1 VTNLIKRL
9 AYPAAFL
16 LISTVL
22 ISAVAGLL
30 AGGPWMLRIAM
41 LLLVGMLLLVVL
53 WLVWH
58 VVRAVLYTVGRRLA
72 FSYLLIGALPIPM
85 VGILVALTIYL
96 VAGFFLGHLYRDA
109 LGSLEDDLAE
119 AAETALVSDDVA
131 VGPTGIPR
139 AISTARY
146 LDGVRVSG
154 DPDLP
159 STWPPPLSP
168 EPGGGDR
175 PVEIFVLRDGQAN
188 LVAAAGDENRGVIAR
203 FTADLSEELTRRTGF
218 WVQLY
223 RSDDPHQTDTFR
235 MKLGDRIFALRP
247 LVDKDRAKK
256 RADYFAVRSGTVS
269 PLDRPWLWWNELS
282 GSLRRLE
289 GGEIVNDYVAATLNG
304 TGRDVARH
312 LLSGSSELDAAVWA
326 GLLAVCGLLGTIYT
340 IAVVMAIFIIVT
352 LTRAVNRLSRA
363 TDAVRAG
370 DFSTRIPV
378 RRKDQLGELQRS
390 FNQMTANLESLVSTA
405 AQKEMLDN
413 ELRIARNLQKS
424 LLPSA
429 LPSSEI
435 VDFAT
440 LFEPSAAIGGDY
452 FDIFRI
458 DENRLAIVIAD
469 VSGHGLPTGLRMA
482 MLKAALGILVEEQ
495 KSPRDILRRLSAMIR
510 TDRKG
515 HFFATATVALVDFR
529 TGAMSLTNAGHPP
542 TYRVRSGAV
551 DEILLPG
558 NPLGALG
565 DDYGEADVLLE
576 PGDVLV
582 WLSDGLIEATNE
594 AGEPFGYD
602 RVREALA
609 GDADSAAK
617 VRDRLVSAVEE
628 YVGDQTAADDK
639 TLVSMRYRVRVKT
652 DSASNPRNE

>member
-1 VTNLIKRL
+1 VIHPSKRL
-9 AYPAAFL
+9 LFAAAFL

-30 AGGPWMLRIAM
+30 AGVPWMLRIAV
-41 LLLVGMLLLVVL
+41 LLLVGMLLLAVL
-53 WLVWH
+53 WLAWR
-58 VVRAVLYTVGRRLA
+58 VVRALLYTVGRRLA

-85 VGILVALTIYL
+85 VAILVALTMFL
-96 VAGFFLGHLYRDA
+96 LAGFFLGHLYRDA

-119 AAETALVSDDVA
+119 AAETALVSSSLDA
-131 VGPTGIPR
+131 RPT
-139 AISTARY
+139 ANISTARY
-146 LDGVRVSG
+146 VDGVRVSG

-159 STWPPPLSP
+159 SVWPPPLTSGL
-168 EPGGGDR
+168 EGGDR
-175 PVEIFVLRDGQAN
+175 PAEIFVLRDGQAS
-188 LVAAAGDENRGVIAR
+188 LVAAAGDETRGVIAR
-203 FTADLSEELTRRTGF
+203 FTADLSEELTRRSGF

-235 MKLGDRIFALRP
+235 MKLGDRVFALRP
-247 LVDKDRAKK
+247 LVDEERAKK
-256 RADYFAVRSGTVS
+256 RDDYFAAQTETPSM
-269 PLDRPWLWWNELS
+269 LDRPWLWWNELS
-282 GSLRRLE
+282 GSLRTLE
-289 GGEIVNDYVAATLNG
+289 GGEVVNDYVAATLNG
-304 TGRDVARH
+304 TARDLADH

-326 GLLAVCGLLGTIYT
+326 GLLAVSGLLGTIYT
-340 IAVVMAIFIIVT
+340 IAVIMAIFIIVT

-378 RRKDQLGELQRS
+378 RRKDQLGELQHS
-390 FNQMTANLESLVSTA
+390 FNQMTANIERLVSTA

-452 FDIFRI
+452 FDIFRL
-458 DENRLAIVIAD
+458 DEHRLAVVIAD

-495 KSPRDILRRLSAMIR
+495 KTPRDILRRLSAMIR
-510 TDRKG
+510 SDRKG
-515 HFFATATVALVDFR
+515 HFFATATVALIDFR

-542 TYRVRSGAV
+542 TYRVRNGTV
-551 DEILLPG
+551 EEILLPG

-565 DDYGEADVLLE
+565 DEYGEADVLLE
-576 PGDVLV
+576 PGDVLI
-582 WLSDGLIEATNE
+582 WLSDGLIEATND
-594 AGEPFGYD
+594 ADEPFGYD
-602 RVREALA
+602 RVRDALA
-609 GDADSAAK
+609 GTAESATV
-617 VRDRLVSAVEE
+617 VRDRLVGAVAD
-628 YVGDQTAADDK
+628 YVGNQTAADDK
-639 TLVSMRYRVRVKT
+639 TLVAMRYRVTVNAE
-652 DSASNPRNE
+652 SASKPRME